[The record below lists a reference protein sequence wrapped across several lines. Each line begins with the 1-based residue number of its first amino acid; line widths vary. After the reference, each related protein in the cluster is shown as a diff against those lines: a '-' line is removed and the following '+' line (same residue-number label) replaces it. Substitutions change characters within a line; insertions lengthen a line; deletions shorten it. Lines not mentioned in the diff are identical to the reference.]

1 MARDWGAEVAASSRE
16 RMEEFVA
23 SGFFTRTERDDLGP
37 GAVQYTLTPAGDDAM
52 VGWPG
57 SSQRPNFCA
66 PGERR
71 LVDVTSMEWGQFP
84 CGNLKVRFSH
94 VSDEWPSW
102 ARAQGTRDRLAQMW
116 PALGERSEGSVT
128 LSRFWYSARRTD
140 GVGRGEL
147 TSVCYEGSRIV
158 GDDLELFDPPQ

>member
-1 MARDWGAEVAASSRE
+1 
-16 RMEEFVA
+16 
-23 SGFFTRTERDDLGP
+23 
-37 GAVQYTLTPAGDDAM
+37 
-52 VGWPG
+52 
-57 SSQRPNFCA
+57 
-66 PGERR
+66 
-71 LVDVTSMEWGQFP
+71 MEWGQFP

-94 VSDEWPSW
+94 VSDEWPCW